1 MTSLSFV
8 ACSVAPH
15 DLSSVLTEGKKWGGV
30 KLYQVHRL
38 IDKFNFESILLGQ
51 AFLPCVKD
59 LDKFHE
65 PKLVAFAPPT
75 YVLRVWIE
83 SLHIC
88 TDRKCG

>member
-1 MTSLSFV
+1 
-8 ACSVAPH
+8 
-15 DLSSVLTEGKKWGGV
+15 
-30 KLYQVHRL
+30 
-38 IDKFNFESILLGQ
+38 LLGQ